1 MEDFFERYL
10 NTNNIGLQYY
20 YLLNIYKRETNNI
33 NILFLMLEYNIYL
46 GNNLHFNNCISI
58 INNRIDTNNVYYKYL
73 LDKNNC
79 IMNFNNIEYIKDI
92 IKLNKLYNKDY
103 FMFIENSEEK
113 YKKTLNS
120 DYLYLLGQNS
130 YFNGDYRRALYYFN
144 KYVEKGIISL
154 REAYI
159 YLFYITNCEEYLN
172 KLCSL
177 IMYNNVEPEVVKNIL
192 LKSKDKYINKE
203 IIYLL
208 HNIHKVEIKNKQK
221 KLTFIC

>member
-1 MEDFFERYL
+1 MTF
-10 NTNNIGLQYY
+10 T
-20 YLLNIYKRETNNI
+20 
-33 NILFLMLEYNIYL
+33 
-46 GNNLHFNNCISI
+46 
-58 INNRIDTNNVYYKYL
+58 
-73 LDKNNC
+73 
-79 IMNFNNIEYIKDI
+79 
-92 IKLNKLYNKDY
+92 
-103 FMFIENSEEK
+103 
-113 YKKTLNS
+113 
-120 DYLYLLGQNS
+120 
-130 YFNGDYRRALYYFN
+130 
-144 KYVEKGIISL
+144 KGIISL